1 MSSFIWHQIGICIQ
15 DVPLE
20 NCEHMKTELL
30 IKEMV
35 LTCHRSYVTVNL
47 IHGQR
52 PKGGANAIVNESFS
66 LSNLEKY

>member
-1 MSSFIWHQIGICIQ
+1 
-15 DVPLE
+15 
-20 NCEHMKTELL
+20 MKTELL